1 MEITNEAKWL
11 FFLSS
16 IMMAIAII
24 IGAFGAHE
32 LKDQLNEYGTIIYSK
47 ASGYQFYNTLGL
59 FVISIIYVFIKSKKV
74 KVSFYFVLIGMLIF
88 SFSLYILAISKIL
101 WLGAITPIGGL
112 LMIVGWLILA
122 YSILIDMKYKT

>member
-88 SFSLYILAISKIL
+88 SFSL
-101 WLGAITPIGGL
+101 
-112 LMIVGWLILA
+112 
-122 YSILIDMKYKT
+122 